1 MAKMMTEDKGEKQT
15 KKVSLSSTVIL
26 FIFLIVMSVAFTFL
40 SKDFYSIYNI
50 TSMLTNIAFSG
61 IVAGTLT
68 LVMIMGGL
76 DISIGGN
83 IAFTS
88 CLVAYLFNLENAL
101 PIAGIIIIGLLLGTA
116 IGAFNGFIITKLNLN
131 PIITTLGTMAITRGM
146 GYVLTKSRSIL
157 ILNNVIGFIGGVLLG
172 KGEIAKFPFPL
183 VLFIVVYASLAILM
197 AKSKFGRKIYCIG
210 ANESAA
216 KLSGINVNKVK
227 FIVYLISGIAA
238 SLSGIILTGQTAVG
252 MPQHGRGMELDV
264 ITAVL
269 LGGTSL
275 YGGKGNILGTLA
287 GVLILGVLYN
297 GFTMIGFRYVHI
309 RVFQGVILILVVS
322 LYEVREKKTY

>member
-1 MAKMMTEDKGEKQT
+1 MGPRTNKSAPTQKGER
-15 KKVSLSSTVIL
+15 VRLSSAAIL
-26 FIFLIVMSVAFTFL
+26 FIFLLVMVIAFAVL
-40 SKDFYSIYNI
+40 SKDFYSFYNI
-50 TSMLTNIAFSG
+50 SSMLTNIAFSG

-68 LVMIMGGL
+68 VVMIMGGL

-88 CLVAYLFNLENAL
+88 CLVAYLYNLENGPAVGL
-101 PIAGIIIIGLLLGTA
+101 IILIGLALGAA
-116 IGAFNGFIITKLNLN
+116 IGAFNGFIITRLDLN

-157 ILNNVIGFIGGVLLG
+157 ILEEVVGFIGRGLIL
-172 KGEIAKFPFPL
+172 KIPFPL
-183 VLFIVVYASLAILM
+183 WLFVIVFIALTLIMGKTKY
-197 AKSKFGRKIYCIG
+197 GRKIYSIG
-210 ANESAA
+210 ANQEAA
-216 KLSGINVNKVK
+216 KLSGINVNKIK
-227 FIVYLISGIAA
+227 FIAYLVSGTAA
-238 SLSGIILTGQTAVG
+238 ALSGIILTGQTAVG
-252 MPQHGRGMELDV
+252 MPQHAGGMELDV

-275 YGGKGNILGTLA
+275 AGGKGSILGTLA

-309 RVFQGVILILVVS
+309 RVFQGIILIVVVS
-322 LYEVREKKTY
+322 LYEIREKKKY

>member
-1 MAKMMTEDKGEKQT
+1 MSEIGKQDDEQKQV
-15 KKVSLSSTVIL
+15 KKVHLSSTAIL
-26 FIFLIVMSVAFTFL
+26 FIFLLVMVIAFSVL

-50 TSMLTNIAFSG
+50 SSMLTNIAFSG

-88 CLVAYLFNLENAL
+88 CLVAYLYNMENA
-101 PIAGIIIIGLLLGTA
+101 PNISVIVVIGLLLGTA
-116 IGAFNGFIITKLNLN
+116 IGTFNGFIITKLNLN

-157 ILNNVIGFIGGVLLG
+157 IMENVVGFIGR
-172 KGEIAKFPFPL
+172 GELAKIPFPL
-183 VLFIVVYASLAILM
+183 ILFAVIYTILAIVM
-197 AKSKFGRKIYCIG
+197 SKSKFGRKIYCIG
-210 ANESAA
+210 ANEEAA
-216 KLSGINVNKVK
+216 KLSGINIKKIK
-227 FIVYLISGIAA
+227 FIVYLLCGIAA

>member
-1 MAKMMTEDKGEKQT
+1 MAKKATVSGEGARKHP
-15 KKVSLSSTVIL
+15 LSSTAIL
-26 FIFLIVMSVAFTFL
+26 FIFLVVMVVAFSVL
-40 SKDFYSIYNI
+40 SSDFYSIYNI

-68 LVMIMGGL
+68 MVMIMGGL

-88 CLVAYLFNLENAL
+88 CLVAYLYNLENA
-101 PIAGIIIIGLLLGTA
+101 PPTGIIVLIALLLGAT
-116 IGAFNGFIITKLNLN
+116 IGSFNGFLITKLDLN

-157 ILNNVIGFIGGVLLG
+157 ILENVVGFIGRGTIV
-172 KGEIAKFPFPL
+172 KIPFPL
-183 VLFIVVYASLAILM
+183 LLFIIAYVVLTIVMGRA
-197 AKSKFGRKIYCIG
+197 KFGRKIYCIG
-210 ANESAA
+210 ANQEAA
-216 KLSGINVNKVK
+216 KLSGIDIQKIK
-227 FIVYLISGIAA
+227 FLTYLISGIAA
-238 SLSGIILTGQTAVG
+238 SVSGLILTGQSAVG
-252 MPQHGRGMELDV
+252 MPQHATGVELDV

-275 YGGKGNILGTLA
+275 AGGKGSVLGTLA

-309 RVFQGVILILVVS
+309 RVFQGIILILVVS
-322 LYEVREKKTY
+322 LYEVREKKSY

>member
-1 MAKMMTEDKGEKQT
+1 MSEIGKQDDEQKQV
-15 KKVSLSSTVIL
+15 KKVRLSSTAIL
-26 FIFLIVMSVAFTFL
+26 FIFLLVMVIAFSVL

-50 TSMLTNIAFSG
+50 SSMLTNIAFSG

-88 CLVAYLFNLENAL
+88 CLVAYLYNMENA
-101 PIAGIIIIGLLLGTA
+101 PNISVIVVIGLLLGTA
-116 IGAFNGFIITKLNLN
+116 IGTFNGFIITKLNLN

-157 ILNNVIGFIGGVLLG
+157 IMENVVGFIGR
-172 KGEIAKFPFPL
+172 GELAKIPFPL
-183 VLFIVVYASLAILM
+183 ILFAVIYTILAIVM
-197 AKSKFGRKIYCIG
+197 SKSKFGRKIYCIG
-210 ANESAA
+210 ANEEAA
-216 KLSGINVNKVK
+216 KLSGINIKKIK
-227 FIVYLISGIAA
+227 FIVYLLCGIAA

>member
-1 MAKMMTEDKGEKQT
+1 MTKPLIIDGEEKQSG
-15 KKVSLSSTVIL
+15 KKTISSTLIL
-26 FIFLIVMSVAFTFL
+26 FIFLVVMVAAFVVL
-40 SKDFYSIYNI
+40 SRDFYSIYNI

-68 LVMIMGGL
+68 VVMIMGGL

-83 IAFTS
+83 IALTS
-88 CLVAYLFNLENAL
+88 CLVAYLYNLENA
-101 PIAGIIIIGLLLGTA
+101 PPVGIIIIIGLALGTA
-116 IGAFNGFIITKLNLN
+116 IGTFNGFIITRLDLN

-157 ILNNVIGFIGGVLLG
+157 IFENVVGFIGRGT
-172 KGEIAKFPFPL
+172 IAKLPFPL
-183 VLFIVVYASLAILM
+183 ILFIVIYAVLTLVM
-197 AKSKFGRKIYCIG
+197 GRSKFGRKVYCIG
-210 ANESAA
+210 TNQEAA
-216 KLSGINVNKVK
+216 RLSGIAVNKVK
-227 FIVYLISGIAA
+227 FIAYLVSGIAA
-238 SLSGIILTGQTAVG
+238 SLSGLILTGQSAVG
-252 MPQHGRGMELDV
+252 MPQHATGVELDV

-275 YGGKGNILGTLA
+275 AGGRGSVLGTLA

-309 RVFQGVILILVVS
+309 RVFQGVILILVVA
-322 LYEVREKKTY
+322 LYEIRDKKAY

>member
-1 MAKMMTEDKGEKQT
+1 MTKPLIIDGEEKQSG
-15 KKVSLSSTVIL
+15 KKTISSTLIL
-26 FIFLIVMSVAFTFL
+26 FIFLVVMVAAFVVL
-40 SKDFYSIYNI
+40 SRDFYSIYNI

-68 LVMIMGGL
+68 VVMIMGGL

-83 IAFTS
+83 IALTS
-88 CLVAYLFNLENAL
+88 CLVAYLYNLENA
-101 PIAGIIIIGLLLGTA
+101 PPVGIIIIIGLALGTA
-116 IGAFNGFIITKLNLN
+116 IGTFNGFIITRLDLN

-157 ILNNVIGFIGGVLLG
+157 IFENVVGFIGRGT
-172 KGEIAKFPFPL
+172 IAKLPFPL
-183 VLFIVVYASLAILM
+183 ILFIVIYAVLTLVM
-197 AKSKFGRKIYCIG
+197 GRSKFGRKVYCVG
-210 ANESAA
+210 TNQEAA
-216 KLSGINVNKVK
+216 RLSGIAVNKVK
-227 FIVYLISGIAA
+227 FIAYLVSGIAA
-238 SLSGIILTGQTAVG
+238 SLSGLILTGQSAVG
-252 MPQHGRGMELDV
+252 MPQHATGVELDV

-275 YGGKGNILGTLA
+275 AGGKGSVLGTLA

-309 RVFQGVILILVVS
+309 RVFQGVILILVVA
-322 LYEVREKKTY
+322 LYEIREKRAY

>member
-1 MAKMMTEDKGEKQT
+1 MGKASDFLARRRGEKRFL
-15 KKVSLSSTVIL
+15 LSSNTIL
-26 FIFLIVMSVAFTFL
+26 FIFLIAMVAAFMVL
-40 SKDFYSIYNI
+40 SRDFYSIYNI
-50 TSMLTNIAFSG
+50 STMLTNIAFSG

-83 IAFTS
+83 IALTS
-88 CLVAYLFNLENAL
+88 CLVAYLYNLENG
-101 PIAGIIIIGLLLGTA
+101 PNIGLIVFIAVALGAT
-116 IGAFNGFIITKLNLN
+116 IGSFNGFVITRLDLN

-157 ILNNVIGFIGGVLLG
+157 ILEDVVGFIGRGT
-172 KGEIAKFPFPL
+172 IAKVPFPL
-183 VLFIVVYASLAILM
+183 IIFIVVYAVLTIVMTRA
-197 AKSKFGRKIYCIG
+197 KFGRKIYCIG
-210 ANESAA
+210 ANQEAA
-216 KLSGINVNKVK
+216 KLSGINIRKVK
-227 FIVYLISGIAA
+227 FITYLISGIAA
-238 SLSGIILTGQTAVG
+238 SISGLILTGQSAVG
-252 MPQHGRGMELDV
+252 MPQHATGSELDV

-269 LGGTSL
+269 MGGTSL
-275 YGGKGNILGTLA
+275 AGGKGNILGTLA

-322 LYEVREKKTY
+322 LYEVREKRSY

>member
-1 MAKMMTEDKGEKQT
+1 MTKPLIIDGEEKQGG
-15 KKVSLSSTVIL
+15 KKTISSTLIL
-26 FIFLIVMSVAFTFL
+26 FIFLVVMVAAFVVL
-40 SKDFYSIYNI
+40 SRDFYSIYNI

-68 LVMIMGGL
+68 VVMIMGGL

-83 IAFTS
+83 IALTS
-88 CLVAYLFNLENAL
+88 CLVAYLYNLENA
-101 PIAGIIIIGLLLGTA
+101 PPVGIIIIIGLALGTA
-116 IGAFNGFIITKLNLN
+116 IGTFNGFIITRLDLN

-157 ILNNVIGFIGGVLLG
+157 IFENVVGFIGRGT
-172 KGEIAKFPFPL
+172 IAKLPFPL
-183 VLFIVVYASLAILM
+183 ILFIVIYAVLTLVM
-197 AKSKFGRKIYCIG
+197 GRSKFGRKVYCIG
-210 ANESAA
+210 TNQEAA
-216 KLSGINVNKVK
+216 RLSGIAVNKVK
-227 FIVYLISGIAA
+227 FIAYFVSGIAA
-238 SLSGIILTGQTAVG
+238 SLSGLILTGQSAVG
-252 MPQHGRGMELDV
+252 MPQHATGVELDV

-275 YGGKGNILGTLA
+275 AGGRGSVLGTLA

-309 RVFQGVILILVVS
+309 RVFQGVILILVVA
-322 LYEVREKKTY
+322 LYEVREKRAY

>member
-1 MAKMMTEDKGEKQT
+1 MTKPLIIDGEEKQSG
-15 KKVSLSSTVIL
+15 KKTISSTLIL
-26 FIFLIVMSVAFTFL
+26 FIFLVVMVAAFVVL
-40 SKDFYSIYNI
+40 SRDFYSIYNI

-68 LVMIMGGL
+68 VVMIMGGL

-83 IAFTS
+83 IALTS
-88 CLVAYLFNLENAL
+88 CLVAYLYNLENA
-101 PIAGIIIIGLLLGTA
+101 PPVGIIIIIGLALGTA
-116 IGAFNGFIITKLNLN
+116 IGTFNGFIITRLDLN

-157 ILNNVIGFIGGVLLG
+157 IFENVVGFIGRGT
-172 KGEIAKFPFPL
+172 IAKLPFPL
-183 VLFIVVYASLAILM
+183 ILFIVIYAVLTLVM
-197 AKSKFGRKIYCIG
+197 GRSKFGRKVYCIG
-210 ANESAA
+210 TNQEAA
-216 KLSGINVNKVK
+216 RLSGIAVNKVK
-227 FIVYLISGIAA
+227 FIAYLVSGIAA
-238 SLSGIILTGQTAVG
+238 SLSGLILTGQSAVG
-252 MPQHGRGMELDV
+252 MPQHATGVELDV

-275 YGGKGNILGTLA
+275 AGGRGSVLGTLA

-309 RVFQGVILILVVS
+309 RVFQGVILILVVA
-322 LYEVREKKTY
+322 LYEIREKRAY